1 MAGRY
6 GPIREFLGRPCVMSD
21 VKGRLHRGAIARLAA
36 MGLMGACAAAAM
48 AAPARAQTP
57 TAPAPAAPAP
67 AAPPLP
73 VELNKLEPLT
83 GGAPGCRVYFLVSNP
98 DAEAFD
104 QLRLDLILFAN
115 DGVIARRIA
124 LDLAPLPPKKT
135 AVRLFDL
142 AGLGCDD
149 IGKMLVNDVI
159 SCVHKGVAPTDAD
172 RGICLDRLALTSK
185 AKAAVTK

>member
-1 MAGRY
+1 
-6 GPIREFLGRPCVMSD
+6 MSD
-21 VKGRLHRGAIARLAA
+21 VKANVRRFAA
-36 MGLMGACAAAAM
+36 AGVMAACATFAM
-48 AAPARAQTP
+48 AAPSFAQGTTP
-57 TAPAPAAPAP
+57 PSAPPAAAV
-67 AAPPLP
+67 PPLP

-83 GGAPGCRVYFLVSNP
+83 GGALGCRVYFLVSNP
-98 DAEAFD
+98 DAEAFE

-149 IGKMLVNDVI
+149 IGKMLINDVI
-159 SCVHKGVAPTDAD
+159 SCVHKGETPSDAE
-172 RGICLDRLALTSK
+172 RGVCLDRMALSSK
-185 AKAAVTK
+185 AKAVVTK